1 MKIDEFY
8 SEVEKLNIKLS
19 LEQKNKLEK
28 FSNLLI
34 EYNKHTNLTAIRDKE
49 SVLLKHFYDSLTL
62 VKVCNFEK
70 PLKVLDVGSGAGFP
84 GIVLNIVFP
93 NLNITLLDSNNKKTK
108 FQNYIIEKLN
118 LSNIVTVN
126 QRAEEYYSSDIKFD
140 IVVARAV
147 SELAIISELC
157 IPFVKIGG
165 YFISMKGDSEEEI
178 KNGQYAIEYLGGKLE
193 KIEHFYLYNNDNI
206 RNILLIKKINNSPK
220 NFPRSYS
227 KIIKKPLKISTK

>member
-19 LEQKNKLEK
+19 LEQKNKLEL
-28 FSNLLI
+28 FCNLLL
-34 EYNKHTNLTAIRDKE
+34 EYNEHTNLTAIRDKE

-118 LSNIVTVN
+118 LSNILTVN